1 RQASLE
7 EAFMELTRDEL
18 EFQATTPTTDALEG
32 ALAA

>member
-1 RQASLE
+1 
-7 EAFMELTRDEL
+7 MELTRDEL